1 MVWELEFWE
10 INGHFIGRAGV
21 GRNESGENCMIIHK
35 SDPSWPLTRN
45 FNIWQPGPGSPPT
58 GQRNMNNI
66 KWINNMNITW
76 MLSMTRPRA
85 WQCCLEACRGPGLP
99 TTKLFRHQLMWSCHE
114 LIHDSSE
121 ESLGTR
127 GSRWGHGAMVRC
139 VPLISN
145 ICRLREPSVRLII
158 VNSNLILVLA
168 LPQAA
173 SPHHRAQKK
182 LNRIQSRPDTGFHY

>member
-1 MVWELEFWE
+1 
-10 INGHFIGRAGV
+10 
-21 GRNESGENCMIIHK
+21 
-35 SDPSWPLTRN
+35 
-45 FNIWQPGPGSPPT
+45 
-58 GQRNMNNI
+58 
-66 KWINNMNITW
+66 
-76 MLSMTRPRA
+76 MTRPRA
-85 WQCCLEACRGPGLP
+85 RQCCLEACRGPGLP

-158 VNSNLILVLA
+158 VNSNRILVLA

-182 LNRIQSRPDTGFHY
+182 LNRIQSRPDTGTTIKISRNTGSPAAFFTPIIIIILTLMIGLINEKKHHHFWILRLRLRAF